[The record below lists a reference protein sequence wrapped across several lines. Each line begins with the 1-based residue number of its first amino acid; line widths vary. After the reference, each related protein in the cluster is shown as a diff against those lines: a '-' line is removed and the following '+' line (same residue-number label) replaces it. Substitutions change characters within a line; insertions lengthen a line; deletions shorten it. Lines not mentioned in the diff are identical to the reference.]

1 MAAITLNDE
10 MKITFPEGFTVMS
23 REELKQAYGDDIP
36 DRYGMKDAEKHMIFC
51 VYWHEGPKFL
61 SKLADCKSLRDRCEK
76 LISKSMRNHSYKLEG
91 RFESSLCGMEV
102 QGFRHSYILQDIEFV
117 SEVRVL
123 KKDNVCYT
131 LYYYTRS
138 ETEKANE
145 PVRDEILNSISF

>member
-10 MKITFPEGFTVMS
+10 MKVTFPEGFTVMS

-36 DRYGMKDAEKHMIFC
+36 DRYGMKDAEKHIIFC

-76 LISKSMRNHSYKLEG
+76 LISKSMRN
-91 RFESSLCGMEV
+91 
-102 QGFRHSYILQDIEFV
+102 HSYILQDIEFV